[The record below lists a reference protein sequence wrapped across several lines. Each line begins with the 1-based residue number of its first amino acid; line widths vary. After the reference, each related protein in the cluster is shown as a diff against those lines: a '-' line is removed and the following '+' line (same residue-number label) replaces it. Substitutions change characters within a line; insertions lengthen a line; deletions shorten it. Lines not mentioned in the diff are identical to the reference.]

1 MARRKSDGPN
11 YFTLGALWWFFIGGF
26 MGVLHM
32 IFPGL
37 VETPTVVVIA
47 VVLALIGTFAIVYFA
62 KPK

>member
-1 MARRKSDGPN
+1 MARKKSDGPN
-11 YFTLGALWWFFIGGF
+11 YFTLGALWWFVIGSV

-47 VVLALIGTFAIVYFA
+47 VALAIAGTFAIVYFLR
-62 KPK
+62 PK